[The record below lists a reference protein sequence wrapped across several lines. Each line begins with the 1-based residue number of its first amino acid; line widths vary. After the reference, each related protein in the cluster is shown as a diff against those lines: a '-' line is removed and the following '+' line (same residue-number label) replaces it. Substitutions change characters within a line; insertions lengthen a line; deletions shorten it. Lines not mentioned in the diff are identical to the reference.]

1 VDEHDHRLGIGG
13 VLIAGGCVLRRGD
26 VTQDRSGEADED
38 DDGERPDKKADT
50 VGVFSAFMRP
60 S

>member
-1 VDEHDHRLGIGG
+1 M
-13 VLIAGGCVLRRGD
+13 LIAGGCVLRRGD
-26 VTQDRSGEADED
+26 LTQDRSGEADED
-38 DDGERPDKKADT
+38 DDGERPDKRADT

>member
-1 VDEHDHRLGIGG
+1 
-13 VLIAGGCVLRRGD
+13 
-26 VTQDRSGEADED
+26 VTQDRSGTADED